1 MIHPLYISQKEK
13 KAAFILFVIF
23 IPIVFFIMP
32 GKATA
37 QTTLKE
43 YIDSA
48 SINNP
53 QLITLQNQ
61 IEIFKLGKK
70 SMKAIYSAPKGYI
83 SSDINIVPYFN
94 NKGGLFTTNPSV
106 NAVGYDIGITNGGLY
121 SALFNVDFPV
131 FSKKKTHNA
140 LFWQNQQIN
149 TLKIRKKNLLLNID
163 RQVTNLYFT
172 TLGVQLSYLTQKET
186 VRLLSEEVKI
196 MEHLTQKGLY
206 RLVDYELLKTT
217 LSNDSITLKNLEN
230 TFHIS
235 ILKLKSACGIAD
247 TTVSLLKTEKI
258 RQNQV
263 NKLSSVFIQPFIN
276 DSITAIAR
284 DRLFNNR
291 YLPKVMLYSN
301 AGLNAVSLN
310 GIEKKMGVSAG
321 IRLSYT
327 LFDGRQKEVSKE
339 QSLIQ
344 INKARQLKQL
354 KSKNLIMQRKSL
366 EKAISEARKNLE
378 QQARLKINYK
388 KLIKLYKIEV
398 QKGQVPI
405 TGFLM
410 ALRNY
415 NTLKLNYGLQEIKLY
430 QLINEYNY
438 WNN

>member
-1 MIHPLYISQKEK
+1 MVHPLYISQKEK
-13 KAAFILFVIF
+13 KRASILFLIF

-48 SINNP
+48 RINNS

-83 SSDINIVPYFN
+83 SSDINLVPYFN

-131 FSKKKTHNA
+131 FSKKQTDNA

-149 TLKIRKKNLLLNID
+149 TLKIRKNNLLLNID

-196 MEHLTQKGLY
+196 MEQLTQKGLY

-217 LSNDSITLKNLEN
+217 LSNDSITLKNMEN

-247 TTVSLLKTEKI
+247 TTVSFLKTEKLS
-258 RQNQV
+258 QHPV
-263 NKLSSVFIQPFIN
+263 NKQLSVFVQPYVN
-276 DSITAIAR
+276 DSTTAVAR
-284 DRLFNNR
+284 DKLFNNR
-291 YLPKVMLYSN
+291 YLPKVILYSN

-310 GIEKKMGVSAG
+310 GIEKKLGLSAG
-321 IRLSYT
+321 IRLLYT
-327 LFDGRQKEVSKE
+327 LFDGKQKEVSKE
-339 QSLIQ
+339 QRLMQ
-344 INKARQLKQL
+344 IDKAKQLKQL
-354 KSKNLIMQRKSL
+354 KTKSLVMQRRSL
-366 EKAISEARKNLE
+366 LKAINEARKNLE
-378 QQARLKINYK
+378 QQNRLKVNYK
-388 KLIKLYKIEV
+388 KLIKMYQIEV
-398 QKGQVPI
+398 QRGQVPI

-415 NTLKLNYGLQEIKLY
+415 NTLKLSYGLQEIKLY

-438 WNN
+438 WNH